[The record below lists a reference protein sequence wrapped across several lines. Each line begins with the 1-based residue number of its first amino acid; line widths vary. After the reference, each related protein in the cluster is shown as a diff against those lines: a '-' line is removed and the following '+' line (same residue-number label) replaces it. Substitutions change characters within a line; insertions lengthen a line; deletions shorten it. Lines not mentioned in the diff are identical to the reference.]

1 MDGSRRLQYTLSP
14 NPREGVY
21 MDTDPKTSSPPF
33 CLGRECPEIK
43 RLEGRIDKIYT
54 RLDVIMGGIVTVLI
68 TIIGGLL
75 A

>member
-1 MDGSRRLQYTLSP
+1 M
-14 NPREGVY
+14 
-21 MDTDPKTSSPPF
+21 TDATKTPSPPF

-43 RLEGRIDKIYT
+43 RVEGRIDKIYAK
-54 RLDVIMGGIVTVLI
+54 LDVIIGGIITVLL